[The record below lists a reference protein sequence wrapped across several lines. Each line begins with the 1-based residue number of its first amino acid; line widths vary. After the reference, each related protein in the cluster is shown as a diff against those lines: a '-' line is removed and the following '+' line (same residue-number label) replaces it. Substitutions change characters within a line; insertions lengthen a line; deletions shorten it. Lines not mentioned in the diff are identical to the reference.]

1 MAQNGLIALF
11 SRSLYTIITKTA
23 SSHEQTASSTSNHIN
38 FKLCF
43 YAAIQHKQAKSI
55 ECSMYQ
61 AIITLAYKITVSLP
75 LKFTPG
81 YMSSIHVARDQR
93 PIAVTAN
100 SWTLP
105 IAPLALMY
113 LLAAVVDAQVPAYV
127 S

>member
-1 MAQNGLIALF
+1 
-11 SRSLYTIITKTA
+11 
-23 SSHEQTASSTSNHIN
+23 
-38 FKLCF
+38 
-43 YAAIQHKQAKSI
+43 
-55 ECSMYQ
+55 MYH
-61 AIITLAYKITVSLP
+61 AIINLAYKITVLLH
-75 LKFTPG
+75 LKFTLG